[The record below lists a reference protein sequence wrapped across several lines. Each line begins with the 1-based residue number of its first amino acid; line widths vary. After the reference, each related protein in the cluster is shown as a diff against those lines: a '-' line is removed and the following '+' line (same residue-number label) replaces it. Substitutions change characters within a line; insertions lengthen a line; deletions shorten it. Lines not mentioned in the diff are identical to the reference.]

1 MSESTSKAEEA
12 VLIQSVPM
20 PAGSVKVRGYDFN
33 EGLDYDRLLGSFLSS
48 GFQATNFGLAVEEVN
63 KMRQWRL
70 R

>member
-20 PAGSVKVRGYDFN
+20 PADSVKVRGYDFN
-33 EGLDYDRLLGSFLSS
+33 EGVDYDRLLGSFVSS
-48 GFQATNFGLAVEEVN
+48 GFQATNFGLAVDEIN
-63 KMRQWRL
+63 KMRSWRL